1 MKAHAAHRGPPPDVD
16 EGDAR
21 DLAALLRRE
30 LRPTPGRLGD
40 SVRIVVV
47 VLAVVAIL
55 ETFRIPEIAVSAY
68 IVLFLSGREAAS
80 TVRTALA
87 AGMAVVLAILTA
99 IAVFMLSLSEPALR
113 IPLVA
118 VTTFGAMFLARAA
131 TLGPVFFVAGFVIAY
146 GLTLGDEV
154 LGLALQPATVGNAP
168 QFEVPEIFFVPP
180 EDALV
185 RFLLWFSLTI
195 VVPVVLLIAA
205 NLLTGRD
212 PAVLLRRA
220 LTERLATATRFCAGE
235 RGAERQLEAQGFE
248 GTAQLHKL
256 HDLAGFLRRGKRRV
270 PWGVSLIDHI
280 GRLGLLLLTWLRV
293 EGDNRQPLV
302 PAAGACRR
310 AKQALQDGKAPSI
323 EPVAITATGAARP
336 LADAITG
343 TLRAIYETVAAK
355 PGTASPKDREAAERG
370 AHDAT
375 EAPRRLL
382 AADAFSNPEH
392 VRFALKVTLAVMICY
407 FVMSMT
413 DWPGIHTCVITA
425 FFVALGTV
433 GDTLHKA
440 TLRFVGCLIGAGLG
454 LGAILL
460 LMPLMTELGDL
471 LLLLAPVTL
480 LAAWVACGSERVAYA
495 GLQIGLAFYLV
506 VLQGY
511 GPTISMYTARDRT
524 IGILFGN
531 IVISVIFT
539 TIWPV
544 SVANVVR
551 TNLARA
557 LEQLAVL
564 VGLGARADVEIS
576 QTARS
581 AGETAFGQAIAQAR
595 AVLVND
601 PFETS
606 EVRRAVR
613 RRPID
618 VALVEEVGRLFI
630 PILAILDLYADPD
643 WRELSEPMR
652 DAIRAHR
659 QAQAAWFRQAAAWVR
674 SGEGADAVAVGLPE
688 PPAISGPGDHLTA
701 LTTWYRLLHQD
712 IRKILDEVGPQPQP
726 VTARSVGDAL
736 HAAG

>member
-1 MKAHAAHRGPPPDVD
+1 MKAHTAHRGPPPDVD

-80 TVRTALA
+80 TVRTSLA
-87 AGMAVVLAILTA
+87 AGIAVVLAIFAT

-113 IPLVA
+113 IPLMA
-118 VTTFGAMFLARAA
+118 VITFAAMFLSRAA

-154 LGLALQPATVGNAP
+154 LGLAVQPATATSAP
-168 QFEVPEIFFVPP
+168 QFELAEIFFIPP
-180 EDALV
+180 EEALV
-185 RFLLWFSLTI
+185 RFLLWFSLA
-195 VVPVVLLIAA
+195 VVAPVLLLIAA

-212 PAVLLRRA
+212 PALLLRRA
-220 LTERLATATRFCAGE
+220 LTERLATATCFCIGE
-235 RGAERQLEAQGFE
+235 SGPEQVLEAQAFE
-248 GTAQLHKL
+248 GVAQLRKL
-256 HDLAGFLRRGKRRV
+256 YDLAGGRRHLA
-270 PWGVSLIDHI
+270 WGISLIDHI
-280 GRLGLLLLTWLRV
+280 GRLGLLLLAWLRV
-293 EGDNRQPLV
+293 EGDTRKQLV
-302 PAAGACRR
+302 PAADACRR
-310 AKQALQDGKAPSI
+310 AERALQDGKAPSI
-323 EPVAITATGAARP
+323 EPVAITATGAARL
-336 LADAITG
+336 LADAISR
-343 TLRAIYETVAAK
+343 TLRAIRETLA
-355 PGTASPKDREAAERG
+355 GTAAEHG
-370 AHDAT
+370 AHDAA
-375 EAPRRLL
+375 EAPRRPLT
-382 AADAFSNPEH
+382 ANAFTNPEYF
-392 VRFALKVTLAVMICY
+392 RFALKVTLAVMVCY

-413 DWPGIHTCVITA
+413 NWPGIHTCVITA

-460 LMPLMTELGDL
+460 LMPLMTDLGDL

-480 LAAWVACGSERVAYA
+480 LAAWVGYGSERISHA
-495 GLQIGLAFYLV
+495 GWQIGLAFYLV

-511 GPTISMYTARDRT
+511 GPTIDMYTARDRT

-531 IVISVIFT
+531 IVIFVIFT

-551 TNLARA
+551 THLSRA
-557 LEQLAVL
+557 LEQLAAL
-564 VGLGARADVEIS
+564 FDLDIRGDGEIS
-576 QTARS
+576 QSARS
-581 AGETAFGQAIAQAR
+581 AADTTFGRAIAQAR

-601 PFETS
+601 PFET
-606 EVRRAVR
+606 RAVR
-613 RRPID
+613 RATGRRPID
-618 VALVEEVGRLFI
+618 ATVVVQVGWLFI
-630 PILAILDLYADPD
+630 PILAILDLHAHLTEHDIPQ
-643 WRELSEPMR
+643 PTQ
-652 DAIRAHR
+652 DAIRAHH
-659 QAQAAWFRQAAAWVR
+659 QALAGWFRQAASWTR
-674 SGEGADAVAVGLPE
+674 SGEGAGEVVDGLPE
-688 PPAISGPGDHLTA
+688 PPAISGPGDHLAA
-701 LTTWYRLLHQD
+701 LATWYGVLHQD
-712 IRKILDEVGPQPQP
+712 IRKILEEVGPRRQP
-726 VTARSVGDAL
+726 VIEPSVGDPL

>member
-1 MKAHAAHRGPPPDVD
+1 MKARATHQGPAPDVD
-16 EGDAR
+16 EGDAP

-47 VLAVVAIL
+47 VLAAVAIL

-87 AGMAVVLAILTA
+87 AGIAVVLAIFIT

-113 IPLVA
+113 IPLMA
-118 VTTFGAMFLARAA
+118 VTTFGAMFLSRAA
-131 TLGPVFFVAGFVIAY
+131 TLGPVFFVTGFVIAY

-168 QFEVPEIFFVPP
+168 QFELPEILFIPP

-185 RFLLWFSLTI
+185 RFLLWFSLAV

-212 PAVLLRRA
+212 PALLLRHG
-220 LTERLATATRFCAGE
+220 LTERLATATRFCAGKS
-235 RGAERQLEAQGFE
+235 GAERVLEAQAFE
-248 GTAQLHKL
+248 GTAQLRKL
-256 HDLAGFLRRGKRRV
+256 YGLAGGRRRLA
-270 PWGVSLIDHI
+270 WGISLIDHI
-280 GRLGLLLLTWLRV
+280 GRLVLLLLAWLRV
-293 EGDNRQPLV
+293 EGDPRNALL
-302 PAAGACRR
+302 PAASACCEAER
-310 AKQALQDGKAPSI
+310 ALQDGEAPST
-323 EPVAITATGAARP
+323 EPIAITATGVALP
-336 LADAITG
+336 LADAINR
-343 TLRAIYETVAAK
+343 TLRAIYETLAAK
-355 PGTASPKDREAAERG
+355 PVTASAKENEAAEGGRS
-370 AHDAT
+370 
-375 EAPRRLL
+375 LL
-382 AADAFSNPEH
+382 AADAFTNPEY
-392 VRFALKVTLAVMICY
+392 VRFALKVTLGVMICY

-433 GDTLHKA
+433 GDTMHKA

-460 LMPLMTELGDL
+460 LMPDMTDLGDL

-480 LAAWVACGSERVAYA
+480 LAAWVGYGSERISYA
-495 GLQIGLAFYLV
+495 GWQIGLAFYLV

-531 IVISVIFT
+531 IVIFAIFT

-544 SVANVVR
+544 SVAYVVR

-564 VGLGARADVEIS
+564 VGLGARTDSEFLQA
-576 QTARS
+576 ARS
-581 AGETAFGQAIAQAR
+581 AAAAAFEQAIAQAR

-606 EVRRAVR
+606 EVRRAVG

-618 VALVEEVGRLFI
+618 ATAVEGVGRLFI
-630 PILAILDLYADPD
+630 PVSATLDLRTDLAAHDLP
-643 WRELSEPMR
+643 EEMR
-652 DAIRAHR
+652 DAISAYS
-659 QAQAAWFRQAAAWVR
+659 QALAGWFRLAASWVR
-674 SGEGADAVAVGLPE
+674 GGEGPDEVVEGLPE
-688 PPAISGPGDHLTA
+688 PPMLSGRGDQLTA
-701 LTTWYRLLHQD
+701 LATWYGVLHED
-712 IRKILDEVGPQPQP
+712 IRKILDEVGPQPRP
-726 VTARSVGDAL
+726 VTAPVGAAL
-736 HAAG
+736 HATG